1 MFSESANLNDD
12 QNKINLQKAY
22 DFNNELLLKNKEL
35 INNLILENNNRKDK
49 SYLTIKELEYMKD
62 FESNL
67 VKILETFPP
76 HLVRKLMEET
86 SDEKL
91 K

>member
-1 MFSESANLNDD
+1 MISESTNLNDH
-12 QNKINLQKAY
+12 QNEINFQKVY
-22 DFNNELLLKNKEL
+22 DNNNDLLIKNKEL

-67 VKILETFPP
+67 LNILENFPP
-76 HLVRKLMEET
+76 QLVKKLMEET
-86 SDEKL
+86 TDEKI